1 MDPYRP
7 NPYAYRPPGG
17 HNSYGGPRPGGFIPH
32 QRPFGNQ
39 TLQSYNNPRPPSVR
53 PPVQAPHESGKL
65 STLFVGAIAT
75 GVNDVWIERF
85 LKACGSLRHWKRVMD
100 QAGKPKGFGFA
111 EYEDPDSVLRAL
123 RVLGGAEGQ
132 EGVTLTAMDG
142 SDTKKKLIVKVD
154 DNVRN
159 HLEQYQKT
167 RTKTDTDAEA
177 DKKALETIQELVQ
190 ALQDGRDPDA
200 PAREPTE
207 EDLLSK
213 ELAVFKDRAVKRD
226 QEKTRRDQDRSRER
240 WPEHD
245 SNRRRGDRF
254 ASRQDFHRGNTE
266 HLSEPD
272 GYVED
277 DEENESRRQEQ
288 HEKDVLA
295 AFQLREKRYEHRES
309 TRLRNYHRDIQREEE
324 DNERERTGREY
335 WAQRLAEWDDEV
347 EMDRGSQEFYVSR
360 SRWRKSREDVKRR
373 EEERDDEDRRAEQH
387 ELDEARRQ
395 AEEEER
401 ARQETNV
408 LNREPDEITKIEIKP
423 RKLNFNLPIKRVPN
437 MGGNEEEED
446 EEEGGK
452 RKRVLVPLDYGDDM
466 TIDGTSHLDPEER
479 AQRVKELIG
488 SIPSSEQEL
497 WNWPV
502 KWNELDEDLISTKL
516 QPFVSKKIVEI
527 VGVQEDDLVDFIL
540 EFIRNKKPPT
550 ELVSELEMTLD
561 EEAMMFVMKLWR
573 ALIFETERKFQRL

>member
-7 NPYAYRPPGG
+7 NLYAYRPPGG
-17 HNSYGGPRPGGFIPH
+17 HNSYGGPRPGGFTPH

-39 TLQSYNNPRPPSVR
+39 TLQSYNNPRPLSVR
-53 PPVQAPHESGKL
+53 PAAQAPHESGKL
-65 STLFVGAIAT
+65 TTLFVGAIAA

-123 RVLGGAEGQ
+123 RVLGGEGQ

-142 SDTKKKLIVKVD
+142 TDTKKKLIAN

-167 RTKTDTDAEA
+167 RTKTEA
-177 DKKALETIQELVQ
+177 DTEADQKALETIQELVQ

-200 PAREPTE
+200 PAREQTD
-207 EDLLSK
+207 EDMLSK

-240 WPEHD
+240 WPEHE
-245 SNRRRGDRF
+245 SSRRRGDRF
-254 ASRQDFHRGNTE
+254 APRQDFHRGATE
-266 HLSEPD
+266 QLSEPE

-277 DEENESRRQEQ
+277 DEENERRRQEQ

-309 TRLRNYHRDIQREEE
+309 NRLRNYHRDIQREEE
-324 DNERERTGREY
+324 DNERERTSREY
-335 WAQRLAEWDDEV
+335 WAQRLAEWDDDV
-347 EMDRGSQEFYVSR
+347 EMDRGTQEFYVSR
-360 SRWRKSREDVKRR
+360 SRWRKAREDVKRR

-387 ELDEARRQ
+387 EIDEAKRR

-401 ARQETNV
+401 VRRENKF

-466 TIDGTSHLDPEER
+466 TIDGSSHLDPEER

-502 KWNELDEDLISTKL
+502 KWNELDEDLVSTKL
-516 QPFVSKKIVEI
+516 HPFVSKKIVEI

-561 EEAMMFVMKLWR
+561 EEALMFVMKLWR